1 MLLLLLLL
9 FASRFHLFT
18 RKEGRK
24 ESSRERKLFINFNIR
39 KCPKNVHKNRI
50 GITLACQDN
59 EETIKQPTIS
69 QSIAKNG

>member
-1 MLLLLLLL
+1 MP
-9 FASRFHLFT
+9 HDFT
-18 RKEGRK
+18 YSLERKEGRK
-24 ESSRERKLFINFNIR
+24 ESSRERKLFTNFNIR

-50 GITLACQDN
+50 GITLAGQDN